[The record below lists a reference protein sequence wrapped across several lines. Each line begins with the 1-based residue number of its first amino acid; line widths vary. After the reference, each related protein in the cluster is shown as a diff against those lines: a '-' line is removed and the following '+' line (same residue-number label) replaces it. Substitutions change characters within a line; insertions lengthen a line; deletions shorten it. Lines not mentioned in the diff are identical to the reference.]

1 MAGAALESRVEA
13 LEAELARLKEQLK
26 GPGRWWEE
34 IGTFANDPIYE
45 RAMKL
50 GREYRRSLRPAGKK
64 RHAPRNGRPRH
75 RPS

>member
-26 GPGRWWEE
+26 GPVRWWEE

-50 GREYRRSLRPAGKK
+50 GREYRRSLRPTGKK
-64 RHAPRNGRPRH
+64 RAARRNGRSRH
-75 RPS
+75 RSS